1 MAQRIDLH
9 HDDQGS
15 GDRVFP
21 LSFLDTYFMPVDV
34 VLVINRTLDKGK
46 LCASLSKTL
55 SLYPPVYGRFR
66 RPSAATQGE
75 LSLHLYHPVPLYW
88 QTNHEGAFH
97 PSVWKSFINRI
108 TTKKVLNGQA
118 PLLQITVTYLPST
131 CQTVLGVSFC
141 HVLGDALSL
150 YQLLK
155 AWQNIHTQE
164 VTSIPPP
171 VTERIRFKSALK
183 TVSVN
188 EIPRR
193 LPRRSQQFS
202 PTLISKIKAYA
213 PLVHTIMFKTLE
225 YARFDV
231 TADDL
236 SILVEKTRARL
247 HPTTCSTQDAFKA
260 YLLKALNRFVYNGLT
275 AYSRVTRIVTIADAR
290 KARNMPEEYFG
301 NCITA
306 VDTPYLAASK
316 NLSEV
321 ALAVREGVIGLTPE
335 KLAKGDEWIQSIQ
348 NVNGLMD
355 LTPAFDPD
363 TLYVDDWTKVSMEEI
378 NFGQG
383 QEMFCQPLEVE
394 SLPVRNWCMI
404 YRAKAS
410 NDAGGGK
417 RLGYQLQVSVP
428 KGRAAELAKGIALDV
443 QEGFDEYFW

>member
-1 MAQRIDLH
+1 MAQRIDLR

-15 GDRVFP
+15 GDRDFP

-34 VLVINRTLDKGK
+34 ILVINGSLEKTQ
-46 LCASLSKTL
+46 LCRSLSKTL

-75 LSLHLYHPVPLYW
+75 LSLNLYHPVPVFW
-88 QTNHEGAFH
+88 QADREGSFI
-97 PSVWKSFINRI
+97 PSAWKTFINRI
-108 TTKKVLNGQA
+108 ITKKVLDGQA
-118 PLLQITVTYLPST
+118 PLLQVTVTYLPST
-131 CQTVLGVSFC
+131 SQTVLGVSFC

-150 YQLLK
+150 YNLLK
-155 AWQNIHTQE
+155 TWSIIHMQQTR
-164 VTSIPPP
+164 IPSP
-171 VTERIRFKSALK
+171 VTERIRFKSSLEVVPVK
-183 TVSVN
+183 D
-188 EIPRR
+188 IPQR

-213 PLVHTIMFKTLE
+213 PLVHTIVFKTLE

-231 TADDL
+231 AAEDL
-236 SILVEKTRARL
+236 SILVQKTRDRL
-247 HPTTCSTQDAFKA
+247 QPATCSTQDAFKA

-275 AYSRVTRIVTIADAR
+275 TYPRVTRIVTIVDAR
-290 KARNMPEEYFG
+290 KARNMPEGYFG

-321 ALAVREGVIGLTPE
+321 ALEVREGVTGLTPE

-348 NVNGLMD
+348 AVNGLMD
-355 LTPAFDPD
+355 LTPAFDTD

-378 NFGQG
+378 NFGHQHD
-383 QEMFCQPLEVE
+383 MFCQPLEVE
-394 SLPVRNWCMI
+394 ALPVRNWCMI
-404 YRAKAS
+404 YKAITG
-410 NDAGGGK
+410 NNAGNENK
-417 RLGYQLQVSVP
+417 PDYQVQVSVP
-428 KGRAAELAKGIALDV
+428 KGKAAELVKGIAMDV